1 MKRREKWRLP
11 FRLASGIIGGVNAIP
26 PMPTAPAKPL
36 VYLETSFISYLTAP
50 VSSDEAVAR
59 RQAATHKWWEE
70 ERPKCDVFI
79 SDVVVEESKQGNRD
93 RAKARLDVL
102 ERIRVVLES
111 DESRALTQVLL
122 AAHALPPNSS
132 TDAAHIS
139 IAAVHHA
146 DIVLTWNCRHIA
158 NPVTLPLTAVTLNN
172 SGYRCPALATPMQ
185 LLEARNERPH
195 S

>member
-1 MKRREKWRLP
+1 MGK
-11 FRLASGIIGGVNAIP
+11 LAK
-26 PMPTAPAKPL
+26 KPL

-70 ERPKCDVFI
+70 ERRKCDVFI
-79 SDVVVEESKQGNRD
+79 SDVVLKEARKGNPD
-93 RAKARLDVL
+93 RAKARLELL
-102 ERIRVVLES
+102 EGIPVVAES
-111 DESRALTQVLL
+111 AESMALTQVLL
-122 AAHALPPNSS
+122 AAHALPQNST

-139 IAAVHHA
+139 IAAIHRA

-172 SGYRCPALATPMQ
+172 AGYRCPALATPLQ
-185 LLEARNERPH
+185 LLEARNERPDP
-195 S
+195 

>member
-1 MKRREKWRLP
+1 MP

-26 PMPTAPAKPL
+26 HMPTAPAKPL